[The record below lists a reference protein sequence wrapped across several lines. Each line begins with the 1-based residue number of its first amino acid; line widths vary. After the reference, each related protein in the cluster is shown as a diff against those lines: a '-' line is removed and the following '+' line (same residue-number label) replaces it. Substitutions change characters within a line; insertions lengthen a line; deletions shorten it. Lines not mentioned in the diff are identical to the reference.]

1 MYCIQLDIKIS
12 DIKKYFSQILQSL
25 NRGKIE
31 IVLYR
36 DFTQCE
42 TDLSRLGPSELG
54 DGDSPGDFRY
64 KNKVYFNAKAAGKSD
79 VNFGSE
85 ILDQM
90 PLGKSPI

>member
-1 MYCIQLDIKIS
+1 MF
-12 DIKKYFSQILQSL
+12 KKNFQILKSL